1 MNNHYRT
8 NKHSK
13 FLLMYHFILVVKY
26 RKNLLNLYGDSM
38 RTFVYEIASKPDFD
52 IAEMEVDKDH
62 MHLMIESVPKIS
74 PLQIIRRLKQET
86 TIQIW
91 KLYPELKKYFWNEN
105 TFWSDGYFCS
115 SIGNASIETIKQ
127 YIQSQ
132 G

>member
-1 MNNHYRT
+1 
-8 NKHSK
+8 
-13 FLLMYHFILVVKY
+13 
-26 RKNLLNLYGDSM
+26 M

-91 KLYPELKKYFWNEN
+91 KLYPELKKYFLE
-105 TFWSDGYFCS
+105 
-115 SIGNASIETIKQ
+115 
-127 YIQSQ
+127 
-132 G
+132 